1 MALFIR
7 CMLFAIQLNMTTPKG
22 TIQPAEGLYT
32 REMRG
37 TRPRYTLAY
46 SHINDYHIVDAM
58 KVNTFRLVH
67 AYGEGGRRYHYDVTP
82 DTAAFIAAASI
93 AEKAMVDAMMEAN
106 QVQPAHTLEKYTEK
120 QLAAINQARDIM
132 EKAGVFIT
140 QWKYPGMHDIVN
152 AGIDAVKRHNQQA

>member
-1 MALFIR
+1 
-7 CMLFAIQLNMTTPKG
+7 MTKPQG
-22 TIQPAEGLYT
+22 TIQHAEGLYT
-32 REMRG
+32 RTMHG

-82 DTAAFIAAASI
+82 DTAAFVAAASI

-106 QVQPAHTLEKYTEK
+106 QVQPELGRVPYTEK
-120 QLAAINQARDIM
+120 QLAAINHARDIM
-132 EKAGVFIT
+132 QAAGVFVT
-140 QWKYPGMHDIVN
+140 HWKYPGMHDIIK
-152 AGIDAVKRHNQQA
+152 AGIETVKKCQK

>member
-1 MALFIR
+1 
-7 CMLFAIQLNMTTPKG
+7 MTKPQG

-32 REMRG
+32 RTMHG

-46 SHINDYHIVDAM
+46 SHVNDYHLVDVM
-58 KVNTFRLVH
+58 QVNTFRLVH

-82 DTAAFIAAASI
+82 DTAAFVAAASI
-93 AEKAMVDAMMEAN
+93 AEEAMVKAMLDASK
-106 QVQPAHTLEKYTEK
+106 VQPAHTLEKYTEK

-132 EKAGVFIT
+132 QAAGVFIT
-140 QWKYPGMHDIVN
+140 HWQYPGMHDIVR

>member
-1 MALFIR
+1 MIKPHA
-7 CMLFAIQLNMTTPKG
+7 TE
-22 TIQPAEGLYT
+22 QPAEGLYT

-46 SHINDYHIVDAM
+46 SHVNDYHIVDAM

-82 DTAAFIAAASI
+82 ATAAFVAAASI
-93 AEKAMVDAMMEAN
+93 AEESMVKAMLDASR
-106 QVQPAHTLEKYTEK
+106 VQPAQDLNKYTEK

-140 QWKYPGMHDIVN
+140 QWKYAGVHDIVR
-152 AGIDAVKRHNQQA
+152 AGIETVKKWQK

>member
-1 MALFIR
+1 
-7 CMLFAIQLNMTTPKG
+7 MTKPQG
-22 TIQPAEGLYT
+22 TVQPAEGLYT
-32 REMRG
+32 RTMHG

-46 SHINDYHIVDAM
+46 SHVNDYHIVDAM

-82 DTAAFIAAASI
+82 DTAAFVAAASI
-93 AEKAMVDAMMEAN
+93 AEQAMVKAMMEAN
-106 QVQPAHTLEKYTEK
+106 QVQPELGRVPYTEK

-140 QWKYPGMHDIVN
+140 QWKYAGVHDIVK
-152 AGIDAVKRHNQQA
+152 AGIDAVKMHSQQA

>member
-1 MALFIR
+1 MPL
-7 CMLFAIQLNMTTPKG
+7 CCTMTQPNG

-37 TRPRYTLAY
+37 TRARYTLAY
-46 SHINDYHIVDAM
+46 SHVNDYHIVDVM
-58 KVNTFRLVH
+58 PVNTFRLVH
-67 AYGEGGRRYHYDVTP
+67 AYGESGRRYHYDVTP
-82 DTAAFIAAASI
+82 DTAAFVAAASI

-106 QVQPAHTLEKYTEK
+106 KVQPELGRVQYTEK

-140 QWKYPGMHDIVN
+140 QWKYPVMHDIVK
-152 AGIDAVKRHNQQA
+152 AGIDAVRKYEATK

>member
-1 MALFIR
+1 
-7 CMLFAIQLNMTTPKG
+7 MTNPTA

-32 REMRG
+32 RTMHG

-82 DTAAFIAAASI
+82 DTAAFVAAASI
-93 AEKAMVDAMMEAN
+93 AEKAMIDAMLDASK
-106 QVQPAHTLEKYTEK
+106 VQPAQDLSKYTIK
-120 QLAAINQARDIM
+120 QLEAIRKARDIM
-132 EKAGVFIT
+132 EAAGCFINQWQYAGV
-140 QWKYPGMHDIVN
+140 HDIVK
-152 AGIDAVKRHNQQA
+152 AGIDAVKKWQK

>member
-1 MALFIR
+1 
-7 CMLFAIQLNMTTPKG
+7 MTMPKG

-32 REMRG
+32 RTMHG
-37 TRPRYTLAY
+37 TRARYTLAY
-46 SHINDYHIVDAM
+46 SHVNDYHIVDVM

-82 DTAAFIAAASI
+82 DTAAFVAAASI
-93 AEKAMVDAMMEAN
+93 AEKAMVNAMMEASK
-106 QVQPAHTLEKYTEK
+106 VQPELGGVKYTEK

-140 QWKYPGMHDIVN
+140 QWKYTGMHDIVR